1 MSDLENSLNTA
12 FEAYNNHCF
21 DMAEELARE
30 VLTVSP
36 TNGDALYLLG
46 LIAYR
51 AGALEPAEKLLYDAV
66 KLYPKQENY
75 ALALASILQKEGRL
89 DEALSFYSKYP
100 QNAAAV
106 AQEGYIYLQKGQ
118 NDFAL
123 SAFQKA
129 LSLDQTC
136 LTAWIGE
143 ALVFRKEGRHT
154 EALDQLEKAQEI
166 GSSAE
171 LDYQLSVQNR
181 FCQNVRKA
189 LQYIN
194 SALTKEQPAAFYNEK
209 GLILEKLNDFSG
221 AKEAYETAVRVNQY
235 APDSFANLGNL
246 YLQQKEY
253 RLAEDYYKKALAL
266 DETFLNAHHN
276 LAVALCAQG
285 RKAEGLE
292 HYREALLIDKTHIP
306 SLYNLAMVL
315 EETGD
320 YEEAAGLYFNIL
332 ALKAQPPAVEFRIES
347 TLAALYEQKKEA
359 QKEAIR
365 FAKGWVKHFPNSIV
379 AWHTL
384 NAFTHQTEDSKTAAA
399 YAKALYEAFA
409 DTYEEK
415 MKDLK
420 AAALN
425 ETLDYLNALP
435 EKSLGSV
442 LDLGCGTGLFG
453 AGLSKPFEKL
463 IGVDFSKEMLQ
474 KAEQKNVY
482 SALTEKEVLTFLKT
496 DKGSYQY
503 IVAIEL
509 SGYLPELESFISL
522 VRERIA
528 PRGLFIFSIEN
539 SALAKSEL
547 SPQGRY
553 LYAPKAVEKLLKENN
568 FQVEETKELALR
580 KEGVGDKYASG
591 TLFTVRAV

>member
-1 MSDLENSLNTA
+1 MSDLESSLNTA
-12 FEAYNNHCF
+12 FDAYNNHCF
-21 DMAEELARE
+21 DMAEELARD

-75 ALALASILQKEGRL
+75 ALALASVLQKEGRL

-118 NDFAL
+118 NDFAF

-129 LSLDQTC
+129 ITLDQSC
-136 LTAWIGE
+136 LTALIGQ
-143 ALVFRKEGRHT
+143 ALIFRKEGRHS
-154 EALDQLEKAQEI
+154 EALNILEKAYQV
-166 GSSAE
+166 GNSAE
-171 LDYQLSVQNR
+171 LDYQFSVQNR
-181 FCQNVRKA
+181 LCQNEKKA
-189 LQYIN
+189 LQYIE

-209 GLILEKLNDFSG
+209 GLILEKLNDWAG
-221 AKEAYETAVRVNQY
+221 AQKAYETAVQVNQY

-246 YLQQKEY
+246 WLKQKEF
-253 RLAEDYYKKALAL
+253 RVAEDYYKKALAL

-306 SLYNLAMVL
+306 SLYNLAMLL

-320 YEEAAGLYFNIL
+320 FEEAAGLYFNIL

-347 TLAALYEQKKEA
+347 TLAALYEQGKEA
-359 QKEAIR
+359 QKEAVR

-379 AWHTL
+379 AKHTL
-384 NAFTHQTEDSKTAAA
+384 NALTHEAEDETSAFA
-399 YAKALYEAFA
+399 YAKTLYEAFA
-409 DTYEEK
+409 DTYDEK

-425 ETLDYLNALP
+425 ETLHYLNAVPL
-435 EKSLGSV
+435 KNLGTV
-442 LDLGCGTGLFG
+442 LDLGCGTGLLG

-463 IGVDFSKEMLQ
+463 IGVDLSKEMLK
-474 KAEQKNVY
+474 KAEQKNIY
-482 SALTEKEVLTFLKT
+482 SRLIEKEVSAFLKT
-496 DKGSYQY
+496 DTHHYHF
-503 IVAIEL
+503 IIAIEL
-509 SGYLPELESFISL
+509 SGYLPSLESFISL
-522 VRERIA
+522 VRERTA
-528 PRGLFIFSIEN
+528 PNGLFVFSIEN
-539 SALAKSEL
+539 GTTAKGEL
-547 SPQGRY
+547 SAQGRY
-553 LYAPKAVEKLLKENN
+553 LYAPKTVEKLMRENK
-568 FQVEETKELALR
+568 FQVTETKEIALR
-580 KEGVGDKYASG
+580 KEGFGDSYAAG
-591 TLFTVRAV
+591 TLFMARAV

>member
-1 MSDLENSLNTA
+1 MNDLENSLNTA

-21 DMAEELARE
+21 EMAEELARE
-30 VLTVSP
+30 VLTVTP

-75 ALALASILQKEGRL
+75 ALALGSILQKEGRL

-129 LSLDQTC
+129 RTLDPSCLS
-136 LTAWIGE
+136 AFIGQ
-143 ALVFRKEGRHT
+143 ALVLRKEGRHT
-154 EALDQLEKAQEI
+154 EALDQLEKAQEA
-166 GSSAE
+166 GNSAE

-181 FCQNVRKA
+181 LCQNEKKA
-189 LQYIN
+189 LHYIN
-194 SALTKEQPAAFYNEK
+194 LALTKEQPAAFYNEK
-209 GLILEKLNDFSG
+209 GLILEKLNDLTG
-221 AKEAYETAVRVNQY
+221 AEEAYETAVQVNQY

-246 YLQQKEY
+246 CLRQKKY

-266 DETFLNAHHN
+266 DESFLNAHHN

-332 ALKAQPPAVEFRIES
+332 ALKAQPKALEFRIES
-347 TLAALYEQKKEA
+347 TLAALYEQNKEA

-379 AWHTL
+379 AKHTL
-384 NAFTHQTEDSKTAAA
+384 KALTHQSEDDETAAA
-399 YAKALYEAFA
+399 YAKALYEVFA

-420 AAALN
+420 ATALN
-425 ETLDYLNALP
+425 EVLDYFKTLP
-435 EKSLGSV
+435 DECLGYV

-482 SALTEKEVLTFLKT
+482 SQLTEKEVTAFLKT
-496 DKGSYQY
+496 DTLQY
-503 IVAIEL
+503 HYIIAVEL
-509 SGYLPELESFISL
+509 SGYLPSLENFISL
-522 VRERIA
+522 VRERMTTN
-528 PRGLFIFSIEN
+528 GLFIFSIEN
-539 SALAKSEL
+539 TTTAKNEL
-547 SPQGRY
+547 SERGRY
-553 LYAPKAVEKLLKENN
+553 LYAPKAVEKLMKENN
-568 FQVEETKELALR
+568 FQVVQTKELALR
-580 KEGVGDKYASG
+580 KEGVGETYAAG
-591 TLFTVRAV
+591 TLFMARAV